1 MTSFFSF
8 TLFFWQCWVFI
19 AAWGL
24 SPVADRGDCSLVAV
38 HGFSSQWLLSLQST
52 CYRVSSLSG
61 CSSQTLECVGFSN
74 CGTWARY
81 LHLMGCRAAG
91 SVVVAHG
98 PSCPAACG
106 IFLDQELNPCPLHW
120 QADFQPLDHQG
131 SPMTRFLAK
140 VKYKRIEEKKTSHIT
155 PCVSVMCMCTRSWYK
170 MCFSLWVVVKI
181 FEATAP

>member
-1 MTSFFSF
+1 M
-8 TLFFWQCWVFI
+8 L
-19 AAWGL
+19 GL
-24 SPVADRGDCSLVAV
+24 HCCVGA
-38 HGFSSQWLLSLQST
+38 FSSCRQRGLLSGCCAWASHHSGFSLQST

-98 PSCPAACG
+98 PSCPTVCG

-120 QADFQPLDHQG
+120 QADFQPLVHQG
-131 SPMTRFLAK
+131 SHMTCFLAK

-170 MCFSLWVVVKI
+170 MCFSLWFVVKI

>member
-1 MTSFFSF
+1 MLHGGFLQLQTEG
-8 TLFFWQCWVFI
+8 TALWLLCM
-19 AAWGL
+19 
-24 SPVADRGDCSLVAV
+24 
-38 HGFSSQWLLSLQST
+38 GFSSQRLLSLQST

-74 CGTWARY
+74 FGTWARY